1 MVMKMATVTM
11 TLEEYNALIKQLQ
24 EMSSENISRV
34 LDEAP
39 KKRKRRASKY
49 NRNFAKAYRKIKKA
63 KPRTKHANI
72 MKQAHKMAKRMK

>member
-1 MVMKMATVTM
+1 MARDMMLTIDEYM
-11 TLEEYNALIKQLQ
+11 ALRRLLESEKESEGATEALEK
-24 EMSSENISRV
+24 
-34 LDEAP
+34 P
-39 KKRKRRASKY
+39 KRKRRPSKY